1 MVAHAIEHS
10 MCLLV
15 AKLENLQPGESIAS
29 IIAAHANNAAQVVVL
44 DLEAFGVE
52 FQSQES
58 VLDASGVVA

>member
-15 AKLENLQPGESIAS
+15 AKLEHLQPGESITS

-58 VLDASGVVA
+58 VLDAAGVVA